1 MEQIKQILKNKKIY
15 LRDFIAIIVI
25 FFLSLFVE
33 QVLLQWNSFKNE
45 KYEQTFQVSEVQKA
59 ENKYGE
65 TTYDFLFDG
74 RYVSSIYLI
83 YQSKTDI
90 SSRIEVTFYDGY
102 GQKEVME
109 LEDTASF
116 LLGKSAV
123 WVDQKVDSLKL
134 TVENK
139 DADKLN
145 SIIFVNHTVFSW
157 AKFLLVFSVLLLSYL
172 FVSHCNLNNQ
182 QF

>member
-1 MEQIKQILKNKKIY
+1 
-15 LRDFIAIIVI
+15 
-25 FFLSLFVE
+25 
-33 QVLLQWNSFKNE
+33 
-45 KYEQTFQVSEVQKA
+45 
-59 ENKYGE
+59 
-65 TTYDFLFDG
+65 
-74 RYVSSIYLI
+74 
-83 YQSKTDI
+83 
-90 SSRIEVTFYDGY
+90 
-102 GQKEVME
+102 ME

-172 FVSHCNLNNQ
+172 FVSHCTFFGKRPEWDVRNGISCIRNGDYLISTS
-182 QF
+182 FI

>member
-59 ENKYGE
+59 ENKDGE

-90 SSRIEVTFYDGY
+90 SSRMEVTFYDGY

-109 LEDTASF
+109 LEDQEPSEEPAP
-116 LLGKSAV
+116 LPD
-123 WVDQKVDSLKL
+123 VDE
-134 TVENK
+134 TVEEPVMAGGFPVYGIYL
-139 DADKLN
+139 DV
-145 SIIFVNHTVFSW
+145 SPWCPIFC
-157 AKFLLVFSVLLLSYL
+157 YL
-172 FVSHCNLNNQ
+172 PVP
-182 QF
+182 

>member
-59 ENKYGE
+59 ENKDGE

-90 SSRIEVTFYDGY
+90 SSRMKVTFYDGY

-139 DADKLN
+139 MRI
-145 SIIFVNHTVFSW
+145 S
-157 AKFLLVFSVLLLSYL
+157 
-172 FVSHCNLNNQ
+172 
-182 QF
+182 

>member
-59 ENKYGE
+59 ENKDGE

-74 RYVSSIYLI
+74 RYVSSIY
-83 YQSKTDI
+83 
-90 SSRIEVTFYDGY
+90 SRMEVTFYDGY

-172 FVSHCNLNNQ
+172 FVSHCT
-182 QF
+182 FFGKRPEWMYAMVSVA

>member
-1 MEQIKQILKNKKIY
+1 
-15 LRDFIAIIVI
+15 
-25 FFLSLFVE
+25 
-33 QVLLQWNSFKNE
+33 
-45 KYEQTFQVSEVQKA
+45 
-59 ENKYGE
+59 
-65 TTYDFLFDG
+65 
-74 RYVSSIYLI
+74 
-83 YQSKTDI
+83 
-90 SSRIEVTFYDGY
+90 
-102 GQKEVME
+102 ME

-172 FVSHCNLNNQ
+172 FVSHCTFFGKRPEWMYAMVSVALGTVIILSAHIHL
-182 QF
+182 FMG

>member
-59 ENKYGE
+59 ENKDGE

-90 SSRIEVTFYDGY
+90 SSRMEVTFYDSLFSGS
-102 GQKEVME
+102 
-109 LEDTASF
+109 T
-116 LLGKSAV
+116 
-123 WVDQKVDSLKL
+123 DS
-134 TVENK
+134 E
-139 DADKLN
+139 
-145 SIIFVNHTVFSW
+145 
-157 AKFLLVFSVLLLSYL
+157 
-172 FVSHCNLNNQ
+172 
-182 QF
+182 

>member
-59 ENKYGE
+59 ENKDGE

-74 RYVSSIYLI
+74 S
-83 YQSKTDI
+83 
-90 SSRIEVTFYDGY
+90 
-102 GQKEVME
+102 E
-109 LEDTASF
+109 L
-116 LLGKSAV
+116 
-123 WVDQKVDSLKL
+123 
-134 TVENK
+134 
-139 DADKLN
+139 
-145 SIIFVNHTVFSW
+145 
-157 AKFLLVFSVLLLSYL
+157 YL
-172 FVSHCNLNNQ
+172 FDLSKQNGH
-182 QF
+182 QFQNGSDIL

>member
-59 ENKYGE
+59 ENKDGE
-65 TTYDFLFDG
+65 TTYDILFDG

-83 YQSKTDI
+83 YQSKT
-90 SSRIEVTFYDGY
+90 
-102 GQKEVME
+102 
-109 LEDTASF
+109 
-116 LLGKSAV
+116 
-123 WVDQKVDSLKL
+123 
-134 TVENK
+134 ENR
-139 DADKLN
+139 LN
-145 SIIFVNHTVFSW
+145 DHR
-157 AKFLLVFSVLLLSYL
+157 LVFRNVHSLLRL
-172 FVSHCNLNNQ
+172 FCFAALNRREAERGSGDWSPGRVWGGNPIVPPFPQ
-182 QF
+182 SRSDKRTRIRKRSKT